1 MKNDPAFKFVALV
14 IVTGVIVAL
23 FSPSAH
29 AETAAAKPK
38 KTRTR
43 AGTYQGSNGASGTI
57 NSTTT
62 RGAGERTNLTTVT
75 NQQGQTATHASD
87 RVWNKGTG
95 TGTVASSSTGFN
107 GATTSRQGTLTKNAD
122 GSVSS
127 QGTVTGPKGQA
138 STYAGTTVKTGT
150 GSSTTGTITG
160 PNGRTSSYDT
170 EVSKTAPGQV
180 SRVSTVTGAN
190 GKTAEKDV
198 TTLVHS
204 DGTGTRVINTT
215 KPDGTTASRTETFT
229 QTVTPATPSP

>member
-138 STYAGTTVKTGT
+138 ST
-150 GSSTTGTITG
+150 TGTITG